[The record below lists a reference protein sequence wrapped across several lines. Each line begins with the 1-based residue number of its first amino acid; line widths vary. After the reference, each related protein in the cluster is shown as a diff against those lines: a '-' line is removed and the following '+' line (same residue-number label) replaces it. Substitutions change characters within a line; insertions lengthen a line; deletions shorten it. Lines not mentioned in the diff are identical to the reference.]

1 MNRWDVVVVGGGVA
15 GLAAAGCL
23 VEAGRR
29 VLLLEARS
37 RLGGRVL
44 SIIDQTSGHALD
56 LGAEFIEGNPTEL
69 LRIIKRGG
77 LTLLEIPER
86 HIREHQGDKESF
98 PDVEELV
105 DRLLRGAAGRD
116 VPVADLLREQRD
128 RFSDREIA
136 AITGYLE
143 GFHGA
148 DLSRFGSAALA
159 QNQAAEQAD
168 SEHLFRMEGGYQQI
182 VEQLA
187 APLRS
192 ASAEVLT
199 QAIVTRVRWSPGT
212 VEVECLRGGRPIRF
226 TARQA
231 VVAVPLGSLKAK
243 TEQTGALRI
252 DPMPEGWTAALGA
265 LEMGLAHR
273 IDFRFDAAW
282 WMKHHQPAPVFVH
295 GRDELFP
302 VWWTAS
308 PPSIPFLTGWCG
320 GPRAARLA
328 GLTIEQLIPL
338 GLRSASNVFG
348 VPATK
353 LAARLRA
360 AYSYDWTSD
369 PFSRGAYSYGGLGA
383 IPARKLLRRSVRD
396 TLFLTGEALADE
408 GRNATVPG
416 ALQSGSQTA
425 GALLQRA
432 VA

>member
-1 MNRWDVVVVGGGVA
+1 MNHWDVVVIGGGVA
-15 GLAAAGCL
+15 GLAAAGRL
-23 VEAGRR
+23 VQAGRR
-29 VLLLEARS
+29 VLVLEARF

-44 SIIDQTSGHALD
+44 SITDQPSGHAIE
-56 LGAEFIEGNPTEL
+56 LGAEFIEGSPTEL
-69 LRIIKRGG
+69 LRIIRHAG
-77 LTLLEIPER
+77 LRLLEIPER
-86 HIREHQGDKESF
+86 HIREHRGDKKSF
-98 PDVEELV
+98 PDVEDLV
-105 DRLLRGAAGRD
+105 DRLLRGATHRD

-128 RFSDREIA
+128 RFSDREIE

-182 VEQLA
+182 IEQLA
-187 APLRS
+187 APLRTGT
-192 ASAEVLT
+192 AEVLSE
-199 QAIVTRVRWSPGT
+199 AIVTRVRWSPGN
-212 VEVECLRGGRPIRF
+212 VEVECLRQGSPARF

-231 VVAVPLGSLKAK
+231 VVGVPLSSLKAK
-243 TEQTGALRI
+243 TDQTGALRI
-252 DPMPEGWTAALGA
+252 EPIPEGWTQA
-265 LEMGLAHR
+265 LEALHMGLAHR
-273 IDFRFDAAW
+273 IDFRFDTAW
-282 WMKHHQPAPVFVH
+282 WMKRHRPAPVFVH
-295 GRDELFP
+295 GRDEWFP
-302 VWWTAS
+302 VWWTNS
-308 PPSIPFLTGWCG
+308 PPSIPYLTGWSG

-328 GLTIEQLIPL
+328 GLTIEQLVPL

-348 VPATK
+348 VPATT

-369 PFSRGAYSYGGLGA
+369 PFSRGAYSYGGIGA
-383 IPARKLLRRSVRD
+383 IPARKLLRCSVSD

-416 ALQSGSQTA
+416 ALQSGLQTA
-425 GALLQRA
+425 GSLLQRA